1 MKILVCTDG
10 SENSLKCV
18 EVAARM
24 VSTCDINEVAFIYV
38 HDSSQFFPS
47 YWQGKYPFTPAEEQQ
62 IKQIDKRII
71 EGRKKIFTDALKFF
85 EGSNIEVETIF
96 KIGHPAETIA
106 EEASKGAFDIVMIGR
121 RGTSKVKK
129 LFMGS
134 VSSTVLQLLK
144 TNIMIV
150 K

>member
-1 MKILVCTDG
+1 
-10 SENSLKCV
+10 
-18 EVAARM
+18 M
-24 VSTCDINEVAFIYV
+24 VGTCEINEVAFIYV
-38 HDSSQFFPS
+38 HDSSQFFPN

-62 IKQIDKRII
+62 IKKIDKRII

-85 EGSNIEVETIF
+85 EGSSIEVETIF

-121 RGTSKVKK
+121 RGTSGVKK
-129 LFMGS
+129 LFLGS